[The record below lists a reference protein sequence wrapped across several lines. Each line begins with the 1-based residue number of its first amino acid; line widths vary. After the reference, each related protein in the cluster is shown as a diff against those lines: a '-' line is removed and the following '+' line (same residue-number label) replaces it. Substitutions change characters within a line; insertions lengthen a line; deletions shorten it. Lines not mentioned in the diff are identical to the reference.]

1 MTAVVLAGGQ
11 GTRLR
16 PLTQKIPK
24 PLVPVANVPLIV
36 WTLEKIRSSG
46 IKRVVILSGQN
57 SLDLG
62 VWRQH
67 LSQGG
72 LDIEFL
78 REPSPLG
85 TGGALALA
93 AEQYTGTLLCCNGDL
108 IWDFDLKE
116 AMSQHEGLGARI
128 TVVVREILDPS
139 RYGLLVSD
147 EKGRVKAWLEKPS
160 PEQIKLL
167 SSPHRINAGFY
178 MLDSRLFSEF
188 GFQGAFSIEKNFF
201 PRAIQGGI
209 PFRTYSAAGYWKDL
223 GTAESFLQANQDVLD
238 NKIGVLPSLEK
249 FQGTWIRDSDNE
261 KTNLRGP
268 VLMGPGAQIDP
279 GAVVG
284 PGVVLGRS
292 SKVAK
297 GARLQNSV
305 VCDNSEIGEG
315 AVLDQVIVG
324 PGVHVAPDAKPEP
337 GDILI

>member
-1 MTAVVLAGGQ
+1 M
-11 GTRLR
+11 
-16 PLTQKIPK
+16 
-24 PLVPVANVPLIV
+24 ANVPLIV
-36 WTLEKIRSSG
+36 WTLEKIRLAG
-46 IKRVVILSGQN
+46 IKRAVILCGQN

-78 REPSPLG
+78 REPSPLD

-93 AEQYTGTLLCCNGDL
+93 AEHTTGTLLCCNGDL
-108 IWDFDLKE
+108 IWDFDLQE
-116 AMSQHEGLGARI
+116 AMSQHMKHEARI

-139 RYGLLVSD
+139 RYGLMVCD
-147 EKGRVKAWLEKPS
+147 EEGRVKAWLEKPS
-160 PEQIKLL
+160 RQQIKNLNP
-167 SSPHRINAGFY
+167 PHRINAGFY
-178 MLDSRLFSEF
+178 MLDSRLFSEL
-188 GFQGAFSIEKNFF
+188 GFQGAFSIEKSFF
-201 PRAIQGGI
+201 PRAIQNGV
-209 PFRTYSAAGYWKDL
+209 PFRTFSTAGYWKDL
-223 GTAESFLQANQDVLD
+223 GTAESYLQANQDVLD

-284 PGVVLGRS
+284 PGVVLGPS

-324 PGVHVAPDAKPEP
+324 PGVQVSPGAKPEH
-337 GDILI
+337 GTILI